1 MNNST
6 KIAAELIRQANN
18 SSFDKAVT
26 QKLAKLVC
34 DLDWKASLKFEQWIV
49 NDVEWN
55 SKLNQSYAR

>member
-18 SSFDKAVT
+18 SSFDKSVT

-34 DLDWKASLKFEQWIV
+34 VLDRKASYKFEEWIV
-49 NDVEWN
+49 HNDEWN
-55 SKLNQSYAR
+55 SKLNQSSAR